1 MPRIDGQRLLRD
13 LRQLAEF
20 GRYKTGVHRPT
31 YSPQDVEARR
41 WLVERLQEAGLM
53 AEIDGIGN
61 IMSTSPAKGPKL
73 LIGSHL
79 ESQPH
84 AGWLDGAMG
93 VIYGLEVARAFREDP
108 TCRDLGIEVAVFAD
122 EEGHFGSFLG
132 SRSFIGELSE
142 DDIAKAA
149 NRTTGQSLPEALAEA
164 GYAGR
169 PRYVLEAGRH
179 VGFIEA
185 HIEQGDT
192 LESSGKR
199 IGVVTSIVGIWTYA
213 ITFEGQQNHAG
224 TTRMAARKD
233 AGVALTELCHA
244 VAQRFPEVA
253 GLRSVWTTG
262 RIRLEPGA
270 ASIIPGQAEMIFQF
284 RDADPE
290 RLRAMELELEALV
303 AQSDA
308 AGPCTASLRPLSR
321 SIPNVMAE
329 PVQAALDQAA
339 ERHAPGSAMRMPSG
353 AGHDAQYLARRLP
366 AGMVF
371 VPSIGGISHHW
382 TENTADADLVLGCQV
397 LATAGEALL
406 RRPESGH
413 AEA

>member
-31 YSPQDVEARR
+31 YSPQDVEARQ
-41 WLVERLQEAGLM
+41 WLVERLQEAGLA

-132 SRSFIGELSE
+132 SRSFIGQLP
-142 DDIAKAA
+142 DDDVAKAV
-149 NRTTGQSLPEALAEA
+149 NRTTGQSLPDALADA

-169 PRYVLEAGRH
+169 PRYVLEPGRH

-192 LESSGKR
+192 LESSGRR

-244 VAQRFPEVA
+244 IAKRFPEVA
-253 GLRSVWTTG
+253 GPRSVWTTG
-262 RIRLEPGA
+262 RIRLDPGA

-290 RLRAMELELEALV
+290 RLRAMEQALEALV
-303 AQSDA
+303 TQSDA

-329 PVQAALDQAA
+329 PIQAALEQAA
-339 ERHAPGSAMRMPSG
+339 ERHAPGSATRMPSG
-353 AGHDAQYLARRLP
+353 AGHDAQYLARHLP
-366 AGMVF
+366 AGMLF

-406 RRPESGH
+406 R
-413 AEA
+413 AA

>member
-1 MPRIDGQRLLRD
+1 MPRIDGQRLLHD
-13 LRQLAEF
+13 LRQLAGF

-31 YSPQDVEARR
+31 YSPQDVEARQ
-41 WLVERLQEAGLM
+41 WLVERLQEAGLV

-61 IMSTSPAKGPKL
+61 IMSTSPVKGRKL

-132 SRSFIGELSE
+132 SRSFIGQLAE
-142 DDIAKAA
+142 DDVVTAV
-149 NRTTGQSLPEALAEA
+149 NRTTGQSLPDALADA

-169 PRYVLEAGRH
+169 PRYVLEPGRH

-233 AGVALTELCHA
+233 AGFALTELCHA
-244 VAQRFPEVA
+244 IAKRFPEVA
-253 GLRSVWTTG
+253 GPRSVWTTG
-262 RIRLEPGA
+262 RIRLDPGA

-290 RLRAMELELEALV
+290 RLRAMEQALEALV

-308 AGPCTASLRPLSR
+308 AGPCTAKSAPLLT
-321 SIPNVMAE
+321 
-329 PVQAALDQAA
+329 LDPERHGRADPGGAGTGGGAPCAWQRDADA
-339 ERHAPGSAMRMPSG
+339 ERRRPRCPVSRQAPAHRHALR
-353 AGHDAQYLARRLP
+353 AQHRRHQ
-366 AGMVF
+366 
-371 VPSIGGISHHW
+371 HHW

-397 LATAGEALL
+397 LATAGKALL
-406 RRPESGH
+406 R
-413 AEA
+413 AA

>member
-1 MPRIDGQRLLRD
+1 MPQIDGQRLLHD
-13 LRQLAEF
+13 LRQLAGF

-31 YSPQDVEARR
+31 YSPQDVEARQ
-41 WLVERLQEAGLM
+41 WLVERLQEAGLT

-79 ESQPH
+79 ESQPY

-108 TCRDLGIEVAVFAD
+108 TSRDLGIEVAVFAD

-142 DDIAKAA
+142 DDVAKAM
-149 NRTTGQSLPEALAEA
+149 NRTTGQPLPDALADA
-164 GYAGR
+164 GYSGR
-169 PRYVLEAGRH
+169 PRYVLEPGRH

-192 LESSGKR
+192 LESSGRR

-244 VAQRFPEVA
+244 IAKRFPEVA
-253 GLRSVWTTG
+253 GPRSVWTTG
-262 RIRLEPGA
+262 RIRLDPGA

-284 RDADPE
+284 RDAEPE
-290 RLRAMELELEALV
+290 RLRAMEQALEALV
-303 AQSDA
+303 TQSDA

-329 PVQAALDQAA
+329 PIQAALEQAA
-339 ERHAPGSAMRMPSG
+339 ERHAPGSATRMPSG

-366 AGMVF
+366 AGMLF

-406 RRPESGH
+406 R
-413 AEA
+413 AA

>member
-1 MPRIDGQRLLRD
+1 MPQINGQRLLRD

-31 YSPQDVEARR
+31 YSPQDVEARQ
-41 WLVERLQEAGLM
+41 WLVERLQEAGLV
-53 AEIDGIGN
+53 AGIDGIGN
-61 IMSTSPAKGPKL
+61 IMSTSPAGGPKL

-132 SRSFIGELSE
+132 SRSFIGHLPE
-142 DDIAKAA
+142 DDVAKAV
-149 NRTTGQSLPEALAEA
+149 NRTTGQSLPDALADA

-169 PRYVLEAGRH
+169 PRYVLEPGRH

-192 LESSGKR
+192 LESSGRR

-244 VAQRFPEVA
+244 IVKRFPEVA
-253 GLRSVWTTG
+253 GPRSVWTTG
-262 RIRLEPGA
+262 RIRLDPGA

-290 RLRAMELELEALV
+290 RLHAMEQALEALV
-303 AQSDA
+303 TQSDA

-329 PVQAALDQAA
+329 PIQAALEQAA
-339 ERHAPGSAMRMPSG
+339 ERHAPGSATRMPSG
-353 AGHDAQYLARRLP
+353 AGHDAQYLARLLP
-366 AGMVF
+366 AGMLF

-406 RRPESGH
+406 RS
-413 AEA
+413 A

>member
-1 MPRIDGQRLLRD
+1 MPQIDGQRLLAD
-13 LRQLAEF
+13 LRRLAEF
-20 GRYKTGVHRPT
+20 GRYRTGVHRPT

-41 WLVERLQEAGLM
+41 WFVERLREAGLT
-53 AEIDGIGN
+53 AETDGIGN

-79 ESQPH
+79 ESQPY

-93 VIYGLEVARAFREDP
+93 VVYGLEVARAFRDDP
-108 TCRDLGIEVAVFAD
+108 ACRDLGIEVAVFAD

-132 SRSFIGELSE
+132 SRSFIGELPE
-142 DDIAKAA
+142 HEVAQAVNDA
-149 NRTTGQSLPEALAEA
+149 TGQTLPDALAGA

-169 PRYVLEAGRH
+169 PRYILEPGRH
-179 VGFIEA
+179 AGFIEA

-192 LESSGKR
+192 LESTGKR

-224 TTRMAARKD
+224 TTRMAARRD

-244 VAQRFPEVA
+244 IARRFPEVA
-253 GLRSVWTTG
+253 GPLSVWTTG
-262 RIRLEPGA
+262 RILLEPGA
-270 ASIIPGQAEMIFQF
+270 ASIIPGRAEMTFQF

-290 RLRAMELELEALV
+290 RLRVLEQALEDLV
-303 AQSDA
+303 ARSDA
-308 AGPCTASLRPLSR
+308 AGPCRASLRALSR
-321 SIPNVMAE
+321 STPNVMAA
-329 PVQAALDQAA
+329 PIQAALEQAA
-339 ERHAPGSAMRMPSG
+339 EHHAPGSAMRLPSG

-366 AGMVF
+366 SGMLF

-382 TENTADADLVLGCQV
+382 TENTADDDLVLGCQV
-397 LATAGEALL
+397 LATAAEALL
-406 RRPESGH
+406 R
-413 AEA
+413 AA

>member
-1 MPRIDGQRLLRD
+1 MPAINGDRLLRD
-13 LRQLAEF
+13 LRRLAEF
-20 GRYKTGVHRPT
+20 GQYKTGVHRPT
-31 YSPQDVEARR
+31 YSPQDVEARQ
-41 WLVERLQEAGLM
+41 WLVDRLQEAGLA

-61 IMSTSPAKGPKL
+61 IMSTSPATGPKL

-79 ESQPH
+79 ESQPY

-93 VIYGLEVARAFREDP
+93 VVYGLEVARAFREDP
-108 TCRDLGIEVAVFAD
+108 SCSDLGIEVAVFAD

-132 SRSFIGELSE
+132 SRSFIGELPE
-142 DDIAKAA
+142 EDIAAA
-149 NRTTGQSLPEALAEA
+149 ASRATGQSLQDALAQA

-169 PRYVLEAGRH
+169 PRYILEPGRH
-179 VGFIEA
+179 AGFIEA

-192 LESSGKR
+192 LESAGKR

-244 VAQRFPEVA
+244 IAMRFPEVA
-253 GLRSVWTTG
+253 GPRSVWTTG

-270 ASIIPGQAEMIFQF
+270 SSIIPGRAEMVFQF

-290 RLRAMELELEALV
+290 RLRLLEQALEELV

-308 AGPCTASLRPLSR
+308 AGPCRASLCALSR
-321 SIPNVMAE
+321 STPNVMAE
-329 PVQAALDQAA
+329 PVQQALEQAA
-339 ERHAPGSAMRMPSG
+339 ERHAPGSALRLPSG

-366 AGMVF
+366 AGMLF

-382 TENTADADLVLGCQV
+382 TENTADADIVLGCQV
-397 LATAGEALL
+397 LATASEALL
-406 RRPESGH
+406 R
-413 AEA
+413 AA

>member
-1 MPRIDGQRLLRD
+1 MPQIDGQRLLRD
-13 LRQLAEF
+13 LRHLAEF

-31 YSPQDVEARR
+31 YSPQDVESRR
-41 WLVERLQEAGLM
+41 WLVDRLREAGLE

-61 IMSTSPAKGPKL
+61 IMSASPAKGPKL

-79 ESQPH
+79 ESQPY

-93 VIYGLEVARAFREDP
+93 VIYGLEVARAFRDDP
-108 TCRDLGIEVAVFAD
+108 ACRDLGIEVAVFAD

-132 SRSFIGELSE
+132 SRSFIGELPE
-142 DDIAKAA
+142 EEIAQAVNDA
-149 NRTTGQSLPEALAEA
+149 TGQTLADALAEA

-169 PRYVLEAGRH
+169 PRYVLEPGRH

-244 VAQRFPEVA
+244 IATRFPEVA
-253 GLRSVWTTG
+253 GPRSVWTTG
-262 RIRLEPGA
+262 NIRLEPGA
-270 ASIIPGQAEMIFQF
+270 ASIIPGRAEMTFQF

-290 RLRAMELELEALV
+290 RLRAMELALERLV
-303 AQSDA
+303 ADSDA
-308 AGPCTASLRPLSR
+308 AGPCKASLQALSR
-321 SIPNVMAE
+321 STPNTMAE
-329 PVQAALDQAA
+329 PVQAALKLAA
-339 ERHAPGSAMRMPSG
+339 ERHAPGSATPLPSG
-353 AGHDAQYLARRLP
+353 AGHDAQYLAKRLP
-366 AGMVF
+366 AGMLF

-382 TENTADADLVLGCQV
+382 TENTADADIVLGCQV
-397 LATAGEALL
+397 LATAAEALL
-406 RRPESGH
+406 RT
-413 AEA
+413 A

>member
-1 MPRIDGQRLLRD
+1 MPQIDGQRLLRD
-13 LRQLAEF
+13 LRRLAEF

-41 WLVERLQEAGLM
+41 WLVERLQEAGLA

-61 IMSTSPAKGPKL
+61 IMSTSPAPGPKL

-93 VIYGLEVARAFREDP
+93 VVYGLEVARAFGADP
-108 TCRDLGIEVAVFAD
+108 ACRDLGIEVAVFAD

-132 SRSFIGELSE
+132 SRSFIGELSD
-142 DDIAKAA
+142 DDIAAAA
-149 NRTTGQSLPEALAEA
+149 NRTTGQPLADALAEA
-164 GYAGR
+164 GFAGR
-169 PRYVLEAGRH
+169 PRYVLEPGRH
-179 VGFIEA
+179 AGFIEA

-192 LESSGKR
+192 LESSGRR
-199 IGVVTSIVGIWTYA
+199 IGVVTSIVGIWTYS

-224 TTRMAARKD
+224 TTRMAARRD

-244 VAQRFPEVA
+244 IATRFPEVA
-253 GLRSVWTTG
+253 GPRSVWTTG

-290 RLRAMELELEALV
+290 RLRLMEQALEELV
-303 AQSDA
+303 ARSDA
-308 AGPCTASLRPLSR
+308 AGPCRASLRALSR
-321 SIPNVMAE
+321 SVPNVMAD
-329 PVQAALDQAA
+329 PVQAALEQAA
-339 ERHAPGSAMRMPSG
+339 ERHAPGSALRMPSG

-366 AGMVF
+366 AGMLF

-397 LATAGEALL
+397 LATAAEALL
-406 RRPESGH
+406 R
-413 AEA
+413 AA